1 MSSGVDVAY
10 RAAIFHLSG
19 DPAREKEADCVHY
32 HPDGVLAVKDGLV
45 ASCGPAADSPHAAG
59 AIQLD
64 GLIVPGFVDAHVH
77 YPQLGVMASPNA
89 QLLDWLE
96 RYVFPHEARFGDP
109 AYAAA
114 EAEAFLDALLRAGT
128 TSALVFA
135 TTHQASAA
143 ALFAAAARRRLRL
156 ATGKVLSDV
165 NLPEALRDTPAAALR
180 ESQELIDA
188 WHGKGRLAYAVTPRF
203 AATSSKEQ
211 LQAAGELLERNRGV
225 LLHTHLSENEN
236 EIAAVAR
243 LHAYADGYLDAY
255 ARAGLLTAR
264 SVFAHAIHLRDDEWD
279 AVAGAGAKLVH
290 CPSSNLFFGCGLFD
304 AARAARLGI
313 DVALGSDVGGGTSLL
328 MLRSMEEAFKAAR
341 LRQDRMEPLRLW
353 HLATLGG
360 AKALGWDGRIGC
372 LLPGYE
378 ADFVLLQPRRQ
389 PLLARR
395 LALAK
400 DLTEKM
406 FAIAV
411 LGEAGI
417 VAGTYVLGEPAIFA
431 GGAAGREEAG

>member
-1 MSSGVDVAY
+1 MSGSVDVAY

-19 DPAREKEADCVHY
+19 DPAREKEEDCVHY
-32 HPDGVLAVKDGLV
+32 HPDGVLAVKDGLI
-45 ASCGPAADSPHAAG
+45 ASCGPAATSPHAAG
-59 AIQLD
+59 AIALD

-96 RYVFPHEARFGDP
+96 SYTFPHEARFANP

-114 EAEAFLDALLRAGT
+114 EAEVFLDAMLRAGT
-128 TSALVFA
+128 TTALVFA

-165 NLPEALRDTPAAALR
+165 NLPAALRDTPALAQR

-188 WHGKGRLAYAVTPRF
+188 WHGKDRLAYAVTPRF

-211 LQAAGELLERNRGV
+211 LQAAGELLARNPGV

-236 EIAAVAR
+236 EIAAVAK

-264 SVFAHAIHLRDDEWD
+264 SVFAHAIHLEDGEWD
-279 AVAGAGAKLVH
+279 AIAGAGAKLVH
-290 CPSSNLFFGCGLFD
+290 CPCSNLFFGCGLFD

-328 MLRSMEEAFKAAR
+328 MLRSMEDAFKAAR
-341 LRQDRMEPLRLW
+341 LRQDRMDPLRLW
-353 HLATLGG
+353 HLATRGG
-360 AKALGWDGRIGC
+360 AKALGWEDRIGS

-378 ADFVLLQPRRQ
+378 ADFVLLRPQNHPV
-389 PLLARR
+389 LAHR

-400 DLTEKM
+400 ELTEKL

-411 LGEAGI
+411 LGDASI
-417 VAGTYVLGEPAIFA
+417 VAATYVLGELAA
-431 GGAAGREEAG
+431 GGGLEKGKEAG